1 MVNGARTIPI
11 EAPELPVISAYR
23 PSALMLGEVGWSL
36 LSHVAYLAVLGV
48 LGIVGASRRIG
59 RLLLT

>member
-1 MVNGARTIPI
+1 MALERG
-11 EAPELPVISAYR
+11 
-23 PSALMLGEVGWSL
+23 LMLGEVGWSL
-36 LSHVAYLAVLGV
+36 LGHVAYLAVLGA